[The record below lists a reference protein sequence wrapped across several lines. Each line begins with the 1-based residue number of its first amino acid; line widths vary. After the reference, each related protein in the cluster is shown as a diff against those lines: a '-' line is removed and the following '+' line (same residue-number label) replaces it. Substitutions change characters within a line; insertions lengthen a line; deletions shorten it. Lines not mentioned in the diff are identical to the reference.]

1 MQNQVISKGV
11 SDTSK
16 EAYIELNE
24 SGVGDTQREKILYVV
39 NSHFKIHNK
48 V

>member
-11 SDTSK
+11 ANTSK

-24 SGVGDTQREKILYVV
+24 SGVGDTLCSEQL
-39 NSHFKIHNK
+39 F
-48 V
+48 